1 MRCGHIPEK
10 SAQLRTVL
18 VIVIAAIG
26 LSVARPHLQKLL
38 DIEHHRLTAGAE
50 PAYQQ
55 SGAGS
60 SAEHFSPAENL
71 EELDIGYLRQ
81 ARETVDVAM
90 FSFTDRRIAEVLK
103 ELAVGHVRIRIYRD
117 QGQFREEQERAS
129 RFGGLSTSLLLRGS
143 VNIQIRVKQGPE
155 GDLMHSKAFCLDHR
169 LLRDG
174 SANWS
179 RSGEMT
185 QDNQIRVTTD
195 PRQIAGFEKTF
206 EGMWS
211 RPSNLV
217 IQ

>member
-1 MRCGHIPEK
+1 MI
-10 SAQLRTVL
+10 AL
-18 VIVIAAIG
+18 AAIG
-26 LSVARPHLQKLL
+26 LSVARPQLQKLL
-38 DIEHHRLTAGAE
+38 RLEHRRVVAGAE
-50 PAYQQ
+50 TAHQRLDEN
-55 SGAGS
+55 S

-103 ELAVGHVRIRIYRD
+103 ELAFGHVKIRIYRD
-117 QGQFREEQERAS
+117 QGQFREEQERTRRS
-129 RFGGLSTSLLLRGS
+129 GDLSTSLLLRGS

-155 GDLMHSKAFCLDHR
+155 SSLMHAKEFCLDHR

-179 RSGEMT
+179 HSGEVT
-185 QDNQIRVTTD
+185 QDNQIHVTSD
-195 PRQIAGFEKTF
+195 PRQIAAFEKTF
-206 EGMWS
+206 EEMWS
-211 RPSNLV
+211 RPRNLV